1 MDVTIRQQ
9 FEQCIAE
16 LRQGTLTE
24 QSLRR
29 VLDQVDGSA
38 AERQDLLYLQA
49 GSTSLN
55 ADVIGMR
62 IVQDGEVS
70 DGPADPDDWPY
81 QTVIDA
87 IRDGWR
93 IVKSRSW
100 RSCCWLMG
108 KSQEFRLMG
117 GHGWPIPGDYS
128 KLDKPYGVPAGVLED

>member
-9 FEQCIAE
+9 LEQCIAE

-29 VLDQVDGSA
+29 ILDHVDGSA

-70 DGPADPDDWPY
+70 DGPADPDAWPY
-81 QTVIDA
+81 QPVIDA

-93 IVKSRSW
+93 IVKFPELA
-100 RSCCWLMG
+100 LMLDEKRTYG
-108 KSQEFRLMG
+108 LGCEF
-117 GHGWPIPGDYS
+117 I
-128 KLDKPYGVPAGVLED
+128 LER